1 MALSSIDGIL
11 KALSIVGRFESA
23 VQLLENLEKEGVTLK
38 VTHYN
43 SAIKACGD
51 IGNWESAV
59 ALLDHMV
66 ANNIARSSTTYSLLM
81 NILWEF
87 CGDDNIKNEI
97 KKRGENEGILNEF
110 TPSKQL

>member
-51 IGNWESAV
+51 IGNWESAI

-87 CGDDNIKNEI
+87 CGDDGIKAI
-97 KKRGENEGILNEF
+97 ASGINWHHR
-110 TPSKQL
+110 P